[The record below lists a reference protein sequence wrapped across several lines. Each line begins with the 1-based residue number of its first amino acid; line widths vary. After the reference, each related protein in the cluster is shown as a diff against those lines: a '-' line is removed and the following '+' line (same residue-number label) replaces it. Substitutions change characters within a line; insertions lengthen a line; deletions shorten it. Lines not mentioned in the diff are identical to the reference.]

1 MPAGK
6 SQPTTSPRDDK
17 TPETVHESSR
27 PDPKK
32 TLLRTQKNQAGRS
45 RKGNITVR
53 RRGGGAK
60 RRYRVIDFDL
70 EPGTTATVESIEYD
84 PNRSGHIA
92 LIKKA
97 DDSYTYIPAGVRM
110 QVGDR
115 IHAGEDAE
123 IKSGN
128 RLPLAHI
135 PLGSTVYN
143 VELTEGKG
151 GQLVRSAGAG
161 AKVTSKEGEYVF
173 VRLPSSEVRLIHQRC
188 YATLGRVGNEQ
199 HQNVRIGS
207 AGRNRRRGKRPS
219 VRGKAM
225 NPIDH
230 PMGGGEGLSSPGRLP
245 RTPWGKQA
253 VGKKT
258 RRRKRGSNAIVRQ
271 RSKKRRK

>member
-1 MPAGK
+1 MPTEK
-6 SQPTTSPRDDK
+6 SQPTNSRYEDNTVK
-17 TPETVHESSR
+17 TNGNSAPQSS
-27 PDPKK
+27 KS
-32 TLLRTQKNQAGRS
+32 LMRTHKQRAGRS
-45 RKGNITVR
+45 TKGNITVR

-70 EPGTTATVESIEYD
+70 EPGTTATVESIDYD
-84 PNRSGHIA
+84 PNRSSHIA

-97 DDSYTYIPAGVRM
+97 DGSYAYIPAGTRM

-115 IHAGEDAE
+115 IDAGEDAE
-123 IKSGN
+123 IKPGN
-128 RLPLAHI
+128 RIPLARI

-161 AKVTSKEGEYVF
+161 AKVTSKEGGYVF

-225 NPIDH
+225 NPTDH